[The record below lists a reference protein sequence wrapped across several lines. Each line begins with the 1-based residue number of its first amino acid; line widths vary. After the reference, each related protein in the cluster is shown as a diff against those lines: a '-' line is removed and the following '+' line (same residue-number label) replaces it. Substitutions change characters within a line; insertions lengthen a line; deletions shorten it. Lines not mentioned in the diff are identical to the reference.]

1 MKMLEWE
8 NPNKMRFASEHKTFN
23 RQCRQIRPGNVMGD
37 VQLSF
42 YIRPYHETECNGL
55 KFEKGELQGYDL
67 GWFSVGDAELGAELE
82 PYMDE
87 IRRLTRENGGILYL
101 FKHYTKGKRMLDGLV
116 LTSQKRELIKR
127 WYLGR
132 NWKARDAV
140 DKATE
145 YIIA

>member
-1 MKMLEWE
+1 MIEWE
-8 NPNKMRFASEHKTFN
+8 NPNKMHFESAHKTFN
-23 RQCRQIRPGNVMGD
+23 RQCRLIRPGNTIGD

-55 KFEKGELQGYDL
+55 KFKEGELQNYDL
-67 GWFSVGDAELGAELE
+67 EWFSVGDAELGARLE
-82 PYMDE
+82 PCMDE
-87 IRRLTRENGGILYL
+87 IRRLTKENGGILYL

-127 WYLGR
+127 WYLNQ

-140 DKATE
+140 DKAIE
-145 YIIA
+145 YIVA